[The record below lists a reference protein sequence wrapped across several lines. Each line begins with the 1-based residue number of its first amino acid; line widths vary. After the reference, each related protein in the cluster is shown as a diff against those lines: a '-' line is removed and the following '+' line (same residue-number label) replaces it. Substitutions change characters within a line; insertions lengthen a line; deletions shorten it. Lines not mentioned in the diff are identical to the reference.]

1 MAENNEMDSVLYKGT
16 ISFTNMSG
24 VDIGSLESH
33 ANSAYALTHVAVHK
47 SHYWCHYA
55 LTKDSQR
62 VNALM
67 VVSVDYEGEV
77 LNTPEKLGEINVGLS
92 GVVGYFR
99 SPKTEYS
106 SKQLEQ
112 YIKDLQKEH
121 SGKAWVHL
129 NTRQFMAPASQGL
142 ATRVPV
148 FVHRNDQG
156 EIDAIQMEFNRKAD
170 EELAEAVENA

>member
-1 MAENNEMDSVLYKGT
+1 MAGNNEIDSVLYKGT

-33 ANSAYALTHVAVHK
+33 VNSAYALTHVAVHK

-67 VVSVDYEGEV
+67 VVSVD
-77 LNTPEKLGEINVGLS
+77 
-92 GVVGYFR
+92 FR

-148 FVHRNDQG
+148 FVHRNEQG